1 MASMNEIISSLSNR
15 VGRPFD
21 VPLQRELKHI
31 VRYHAAMQTH
41 RYLDKYPW
49 ERNFF
54 LQEVIIPVEKANPS
68 ECPEIKVPG
77 KCFLLKTT
85 KPVPKPVRNKSTIFD
100 YVGAVSGRDGYG
112 YLDTAFAN
120 FIQFNRFT
128 KDRPKWFYIN
138 EKIYLINEGS
148 DKFTLIRGVFEDPLS
163 VNACGDPTCLT
174 DDDPYPVPADLL
186 PIIVESILKVEM
198 NKLFPEIENVDV
210 DQDDNDKGRES

>member
-1 MASMNEIISSLSNR
+1 MATMNEIVSSISSR

-49 ERNFF
+49 ERNLF

-68 ECPEIKVPG
+68 ECPDIKVPG

-85 KPVPKPVRNKSTIFD
+85 KPVPRPIRNITMIYD
-100 YVGAVSGRDGYG
+100 YVGAVSGRDPYA
-112 YLDTAFAN
+112 YLDPAFAD
-120 FIQFNRFT
+120 FIQYNRYT

-138 EKIYLINEGS
+138 DKIYLINEGS
-148 DKFTLIRGVFEDPLS
+148 DKFTLVRGVFEDPFS
-163 VNACGDPTCLT
+163 INACGDPKCFT
-174 DDDPYPVPADLL
+174 DDDPYPIASDLL

-198 NKLFPEIENVDV
+198 NRLFPEEENVDA
-210 DQDDNDKGRES
+210 DKDVTPEK